1 MPDRLSQV
9 QHSPPRQAPLTLLAI
24 GLTSGL
30 LSGLFGVGGGVL
42 IVPALVLLAGFG
54 QKLAHGTSLAAVVPI
69 SVTGAAG
76 YALAGQVNWPV
87 AGLLAAGAM
96 AGAVVGTWLLH
107 VLPVRWLRYGFA
119 ALLLLT
125 AVRLGL
131 ETPERL
137 VATDLGWGDTLLMLG
152 LGVLVGTLSGLFGV
166 GGGIVM
172 VPAMI
177 LLFGFSDVVAKGTSL
192 LVVIPTGII
201 ATVQNLRRG
210 NTDLRAAG
218 LLGVAGIVSAYAG
231 VRLALLL
238 PPRLS
243 VLLFAALLA
252 FTAFRMV
259 TAKKES

>member
-1 MPDRLSQV
+1 MPDQLNQV
-9 QHSPPRQAPLTLLAI
+9 QQSPLRQAPVTLLAI

-69 SVTGAAG
+69 SVTGALG
-76 YALAGQVNWPV
+76 YAMEGSVNWVV
-87 AGLLAAGAM
+87 AALLAAGSM
-96 AGAVVGTWLLH
+96 AGALIGTWLLH

-131 ETPERL
+131 ETPHRL
-137 VATDLGWGDTLLMLG
+137 AEAELDVGGAVLMLALG
-152 LGVLVGTLSGLFGV
+152 LLVGTLSGLFGV
-166 GGGIVM
+166 GGGIIM

-177 LLFGFSDVVAKGTSL
+177 LLFGISDVVAKGTSL

-201 ATVQNLRRG
+201 ATVQNLKRG
-210 NTDLRAAG
+210 NADLRSAA
-218 LLGVAGIVSAYAG
+218 LLGLAGVVSAYGG

-238 PPRLS
+238 PPRVS

-252 FTAFRMV
+252 FTAYRMV
-259 TAKKES
+259 RTKD

>member
-1 MPDRLSQV
+1 MPDRLDQV
-9 QHSPPRQAPLTLLAI
+9 QHSPPRQAPVTLLAI

-54 QKLAHGTSLAAVVPI
+54 QKLAHGTSLAAVIPI
-69 SVTGAAG
+69 SVTGAIG
-76 YALAGQVNWPV
+76 YAVDGSVNWVV
-87 AGLLAAGAM
+87 AALLAAGAM
-96 AGAVVGTWLLH
+96 VGALLGTWLLH

-119 ALLLLT
+119 ALLLFT
-125 AVRLGL
+125 AVRLGF

-137 VATDLGWGDTLLMLG
+137 AEAELGVAGMALMLLLG
-152 LGVLVGTLSGLFGV
+152 LVVGTLSGLFGV
-166 GGGIVM
+166 GGGIIM

-192 LVVIPTGII
+192 LVVIPTGIV
-201 ATVQNLRRG
+201 ATVQNLKRG
-210 NTDLRAAG
+210 NADLRAAAWLG
-218 LLGVAGIVSAYAG
+218 LAGVVSAYGG

-238 PPRLS
+238 PPRVS

-252 FTAFRMV
+252 FTAYRMAR
-259 TAKKES
+259 TK